1 MSELN
6 GVINITKFQAI
17 VDNFLKA
24 VDNPATMRATKDGA
38 GGTKWEPPPQ
48 VL

>member
-1 MSELN
+1 MSELD

-24 VDNPATMRATKDGA
+24 VDNPATMRAYDGA
-38 GGTKWEPPPQ
+38 GGRKWEPPPQ